1 MLIPF
6 IKMQA
11 QGNDFVF
18 LWQPV
23 QSVPWEV
30 MPRLAQSICDRHFG
44 VGADGLVLILEDEE
58 TDARMV
64 IYNSDGTR
72 PAMCGSA
79 LRCTGWLVAEAQQ
92 KDVLTIQTDSG
103 LREVQVDREK
113 GEVEAVIGYP
123 VIKEKELDLSG
134 LKGSLVDVGNLHFVT
149 WWDELESKPHLL
161 FGAKIEKTSGYES
174 GINSMYARRISADE
188 VELLIWEN
196 ACGATLACGTGASAT
211 LKVGIELGLI
221 NEEVTIHM
229 PGGSVQACLNPDQG
243 VSIGGAVKEV
253 FEGAF
258 PWKT

>member
-6 IKMQA
+6 TKMQA

-18 LWQPV
+18 LKQP
-23 QSVPWEV
+23 QQEAQEL
-30 MPRLAQSICDRHFG
+30 PRLAQSICDRHFG
-44 VGADGLVLILEDEE
+44 VGADGLVLVIDDEE
-58 TDARMV
+58 ADARMV

-79 LRCTGWLVAEAQQ
+79 LRCTGWLVGQKKQ
-92 KDVLTIQTDSG
+92 KDALRIRTDSG
-103 LREVQVDREK
+103 FREVQVDRVK
-113 GEVEAVIGYP
+113 GEVTAVIGYP
-123 VIKEKELDLSG
+123 QLREKDLVLFG

-149 WWDELESKPHLL
+149 WWDDLEPRPHLL
-161 FGAKIEKTSGYES
+161 FGAKIEKTAGYES

-211 LKVGIELGLI
+211 LKVGVELGLL
-221 NEEVTIHM
+221 NSEVTIHM
-229 PGGSVQACLNPDQG
+229 PGGSVQARLNPDQG
-243 VSIGGAVKEV
+243 VSLSGAVKEV

-258 PWKT
+258 PWKI

>member
-1 MLIPF
+1 
-6 IKMQA
+6 
-11 QGNDFVF
+11 
-18 LWQPV
+18 
-23 QSVPWEV
+23 
-30 MPRLAQSICDRHFG
+30 
-44 VGADGLVLILEDEE
+44 
-58 TDARMV
+58 
-64 IYNSDGTR
+64 
-72 PAMCGSA
+72 MCGSA

>member
-18 LWQPV
+18 LKQP
-23 QSVPWEV
+23 QQETQEL
-30 MPRLAQSICDRHFG
+30 PRLAQSICDRHFG
-44 VGADGLVLILEDEE
+44 VGADGLVLVIDDEE
-58 TDARMV
+58 ADARMV

-79 LRCTGWLVAEAQQ
+79 LRCTGWLVGQKKQ
-92 KDVLTIQTDSG
+92 KDALRIRTDSG
-103 LREVQVDREK
+103 FREVQVDRDR
-113 GEVEAVIGYP
+113 GEVTAVIGYP
-123 VIKEKELDLSG
+123 QLREKDLVLFG

-149 WWDELESKPHLL
+149 WWDDLEPKPHLL
-161 FGAKIEKTSGYES
+161 FGAKIEKTAGYES

-211 LKVGIELGLI
+211 LKVGVELGLL
-221 NEEVTIHM
+221 NSEVTIHM
-229 PGGSVQACLNPDQG
+229 PGGSVQARLNPDQG
-243 VSIGGAVKEV
+243 VSLSGAVKEV

-258 PWKT
+258 PWKI